1 MTNEMSKLT
10 KRLAFAMAEM
20 VNSKDK
26 SVEALGV
33 FMGLGMALGMCCQL
47 VTGRPVTSEKPMDVL
62 KWAISLPRDSDE
74 PKATLN

>member
-1 MTNEMSKLT
+1 MTREMDNLT

-26 SVEALGV
+26 SKEALGV
-33 FMGLGMALGMCCQL
+33 FIGLGMALGMCFEL
-47 VTGRPVTSEKPMDVL
+47 VTGHSVKDKKPMDVL

-74 PKATLN
+74 PKVTLN

>member
-10 KRLAFAMAEM
+10 KYLAFAMAEM

-33 FMGLGMALGMCCQL
+33 FMGLGMALGMCFEL
-47 VTGRPVTSEKPMDVL
+47 VTGRSAKGEKPADVL

-74 PKATLN
+74 PKVTLN